1 MTINET
7 VFDVVHGFAQK
18 FYSDSKVLP
27 AQTDFM
33 PLTASLCFTVL
44 GINLAIPIG
53 ELSEVHQLPEYT
65 RLPGVKPWMMGV
77 ANIRG
82 KLVPIIDFGNFL
94 GGEHSVASKSRRVL
108 VIEMQG
114 SFIGILVES
123 VAGVRHFDAEQY
135 RDVPTDA
142 YSSIAPYIQ
151 GCFVEDGGMENLL
164 FKPSQL
170 IEDASFQDVAV

>member
-18 FYSDSKVLP
+18 FYSASKVLP

-44 GINLAIPIG
+44 GVNLAIPVE
-53 ELSEVHQLPEYT
+53 ELSEVHQVPNYT

-82 KLVPIIDFGNFL
+82 KLVPIIDFAKFL
-94 GGEHSVASKSRRVL
+94 GGERSLTSKARRVL
-108 VIEMQG
+108 VIELQG
-114 SFIGILVES
+114 NFIGILVES

-135 RDVPTDA
+135 CDEPTDA
-142 YSSIAPYIQ
+142 CGLLAPYIQ
-151 GCFVEDGGMENLL
+151 GCFVDDSGKENFL
-164 FKPSQL
+164 FQPSQL
-170 IEDASFQDVAV
+170 GEDKSFQDAAL

>member
-7 VFDVVHGFAQK
+7 VFDVVHGLAQK

-44 GINLAIPIG
+44 DVNLAIPIE
-53 ELSEVHQLPEYT
+53 ELSEVHQLPDYT
-65 RLPGVKPWMMGV
+65 RLPGVKPWMIGV

-82 KLVPIIDFGNFL
+82 KLVPIIDFAKFL
-94 GGEHSVASKSRRVL
+94 GGELSLASSARRVL
-108 VIEMQG
+108 VIELQG

-123 VAGVRHFDAEQY
+123 VAGVRHFDAEHY
-135 RDVPTDA
+135 CDDPTEIA
-142 YSSIAPYIQ
+142 SLLAPYTQ
-151 GCFVEDGGMENLL
+151 GCFIDDGGKENYL

-170 IEDASFQDVAV
+170 AEDKSFQDVAV